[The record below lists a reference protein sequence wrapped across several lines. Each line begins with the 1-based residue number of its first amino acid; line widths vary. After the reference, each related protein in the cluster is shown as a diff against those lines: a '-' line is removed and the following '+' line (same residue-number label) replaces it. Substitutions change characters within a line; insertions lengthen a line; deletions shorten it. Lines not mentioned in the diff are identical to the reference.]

1 MVGTVPG
8 QGRPARAGGDLR
20 RSFGFATAAL
30 LGVAACTPAGNDAI
44 GPETTTTAAVSTI
57 VPDDPTTGPT
67 GGGVR
72 IVTDTTF
79 RIRVVV
85 PDGWAVSPG
94 EASVAVAADAA
105 RWVAPPAPPDAAG
118 IEFEVVD
125 VPEAQSPREYMAAV
139 RDGRIPPSD
148 CDPGGPDALPPGLA
162 GLRETYR
169 CAGGVTVDLTTI
181 AIDESTLL
189 LAASVVTPGV
199 EAAAV
204 EQMLATVAVGPSR
217 PADGFRTD
225 ASGRIGVV
233 FPAASTWRF
242 FAEVGTVAAT
252 PDVGGWVA
260 GYGGSGS
267 GAADTPGFLITVT
280 DFEDPATLEEMAGL
294 IDQTLADL
302 FVVPDGCEGGGREP
316 FKTAVLAGLSAPF
329 TCDNGFE
336 GSVAIVFDPAAS
348 VYAATVVT
356 VVDPTDPD
364 GAALV
369 RRAVGSVV
377 VTTP

>member
-1 MVGTVPG
+1 VVGTVPG

-44 GPETTTTAAVSTI
+44 VPETTTTAAVSII
-57 VPDDPTTGPT
+57 VPDDPSTGP
-67 GGGVR
+67 GGGDVR

-85 PDGWAVSPG
+85 PEGWAVSPG

-118 IEFEVVD
+118 FEVEVLD
-125 VPEAQSPREYMAAV
+125 VPEAQSSREYMAAV
-139 RDGRIPPSD
+139 HDGRIPPSD
-148 CDPGGPDALPPGLA
+148 CDAGGPDALPPGLV
-162 GLRETYR
+162 GMRETYR
-169 CAGGVTVDLTTI
+169 CAGGVTVDLTSI
-181 AIDESTLL
+181 AVDDSTLL
-189 LAASVVTPGV
+189 LAASVVTTGI
-199 EAAAV
+199 EDAAL

-233 FPAASTWRF
+233 FSAASTWRF

-280 DFEDPATLEEMAGL
+280 DFEEPATLEEMAGL

-302 FVVPDGCEGGGREP
+302 FVVPDGCERGGREP
-316 FKTAVLAGLSAPF
+316 FKTAILAGLSEPF

-356 VVDPTDPD
+356 VLDPTDPD

-369 RRAVGSVV
+369 RRAVDSVV